1 MIASQVIVDR
11 ILATTDYTNVDLLT
25 EFAQDLFEN
34 DELPCIRVGYKGV
47 DVINP
52 YRNLSLGEYRT
63 HNEDL
68 IQSFVIQIVSEVED
82 YHEVWEN
89 IFGVDKSTDTIKLL
103 GWNPTSIEENSTPIN
118 FIKED
123 VIGLSQGKQKSQ
135 TIIAVGWPTYS
146 Y

>member
-1 MIASQVIVDR
+1 MIASQIIVDR
-11 ILATTDYTNVDLLT
+11 ILATTSYTNVSLLT
-25 EFAQDLFEN
+25 EYVQDLFEET
-34 DELPCIRVGYKGV
+34 ELPCIRVGYKGI
-47 DVINP
+47 DP
-52 YRNLSLGEYRT
+52 TGHDRNLSLGEYRT

-68 IQSFVIQIVSEVED
+68 VQTFVIQIVAKVED

-89 IFGVDKSTDTIKLL
+89 IFGVNKSTDTIKLL
-103 GWNPTSIEENSTPIN
+103 GWNPTTIEENSSPIN

-123 VIGLSQGKQKSQ
+123 VVGLSQGRQKSQ